1 MDSPTRLPGN
11 NLQPLG
17 LHTVAAILA
26 AILFFPGC
34 SDGEPAPQDTEDVRL
49 RILTINDFHGH
60 IDTSSD
66 SFGGVGRA
74 DHLAA
79 NIAAARAE
87 VDSSAFV
94 SALFHDEPTIK
105 AMNLMSLDINAV
117 GNHEFDEGP
126 DELLRMQF
134 GGSHPVDG
142 DIDGDPFEGAD
153 FQFLAANVIDDATGE
168 PILPTH
174 VVREYGGIGVAFIGM
189 TLEGT
194 PGIVARSSVAG
205 LTFLDEADTVNEL
218 VPILR
223 EEGIEAIV
231 VLLHQGGFA
240 DGGRNDCGS
249 GLAGPL
255 AGVVGRMDNTV
266 DLVIA
271 GHTNDE
277 FACEIDGKWVTI
289 ADNRGRLFTV
299 IDATL
304 DRQTGDLMVRSIEN
318 RPNSQE
324 GVSPSSAV
332 TALIDWYDTLSATR
346 GQRGGR
352 LHHLRHRPQH
362 ERGRRVGPRRH
373 PSRRPPGGDTRRR
386 RRGGPHEL
394 RGDQGGP
401 AVRRLGE

>member
-1 MDSPTRLPGN
+1 MDGLTRLPGN
-11 NLQPLG
+11 NLPAIG
-17 LHTVAAILA
+17 LHICTLILG

-49 RILTINDFHGH
+49 RILAINDFHGH

-87 VDSSAFV
+87 VDSSVFV
-94 SALFHDEPTIK
+94 SAGDLIGASPLISALFHDEPTIE
-105 AMNLMSLDINAV
+105 AMNLTGLDINAV

-126 DELLRMQF
+126 DELLRMQR
-134 GGSHPVDG
+134 GGPHPVDG
-142 DIDGDPFEGAD
+142 DTDGDPFEGAD

-174 VVREYGGIGVAFIGM
+174 VVREYGGIDVAFIGM

-194 PGIVARSSVAG
+194 PGIVARSGVAG

-218 VPILR
+218 VPNLR
-223 EEGIEAIV
+223 EDGIEAIV

-240 DGGRNDCGS
+240 DGGRSDCGS
-249 GLAGPL
+249 GLTGPL
-255 AGVVGRMDNTV
+255 AGVVGRMDNAV

-277 FACEIDGKWVTI
+277 FA
-289 ADNRGRLFTV
+289 
-299 IDATL
+299 
-304 DRQTGDLMVRSIEN
+304 
-318 RPNSQE
+318 
-324 GVSPSSAV
+324 
-332 TALIDWYDTLSATR
+332 
-346 GQRGGR
+346 
-352 LHHLRHRPQH
+352 
-362 ERGRRVGPRRH
+362 
-373 PSRRPPGGDTRRR
+373 
-386 RRGGPHEL
+386 
-394 RGDQGGP
+394 
-401 AVRRLGE
+401 